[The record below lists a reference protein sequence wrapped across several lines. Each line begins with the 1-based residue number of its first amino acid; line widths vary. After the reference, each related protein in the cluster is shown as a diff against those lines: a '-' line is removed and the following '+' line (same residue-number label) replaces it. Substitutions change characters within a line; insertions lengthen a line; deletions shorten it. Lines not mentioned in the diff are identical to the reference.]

1 MTSRGLESM
10 RGNDKWTNNFCS
22 NLCCHSG
29 TNYFKEGALQ
39 HAPFILLSSVFAK
52 RVNTAVAKKDFISK
66 QWIVTNWKALHRT
79 SIVLPGRWRAK
90 FVIKRCRCNLFIGK
104 INCIIHLV
112 NLSFLP
118 ICMIQTEVTYFLQK
132 LFILHMEYEHLLL
145 KHRHPLFLPRA
156 FKRAPHNKKWVNPH
170 KPYLSEPS
178 SHPASNS
185 LPVPLTTP
193 CAK

>member
-1 MTSRGLESM
+1 MKE
-10 RGNDKWTNNFCS
+10 NDKWTNNFCS

-39 HAPFILLSSVFAK
+39 HAPFIRLSSVFAK

-79 SIVLPGRWRAK
+79 SIVLAGRWRAK

-118 ICMIQTEVTYFLQK
+118 ICMIQTKVTYFFAKIIHITHGVWTLTSQAQTSSLLTKSLQEGPPQQK
-132 LFILHMEYEHLLL
+132 
-145 KHRHPLFLPRA
+145 
-156 FKRAPHNKKWVNPH
+156 V
-170 KPYLSEPS
+170 SES
-178 SHPASNS
+178 S
-185 LPVPLTTP
+185 
-193 CAK
+193 